1 MVKQD
6 QIDGYAAAIFE
17 FARAEGQLETIGDEL
32 FQIARTF
39 ESSSELR
46 DSLSDPRLP
55 LEIKQGII
63 SDLLDTRASVL
74 TVNLINFVVG
84 AGKAREFP
92 AIADRLVQRASEARD
107 AVVADVRSAVELDSA
122 TVAKLEAKLSEA
134 TGKRVEAKV
143 VIDPEIL
150 GGIVARV
157 GDLVIDG
164 SVQGRLQDL
173 RDEFGA

>member
-1 MVKQD
+1 LAKQD

-17 FARAEGQLETIGDEL
+17 FAKAEGQLETIGDEL

-39 ESSSELR
+39 ESSSQLR

-55 LEIKQGII
+55 VEIKQGIV

-84 AGKAREFP
+84 AGKVREFP
-92 AIADRLVQRASEARD
+92 AIADRLVQRASEARH
-107 AVVADVRSAVELDSA
+107 AVVAEVRSAVELDSA

>member
-1 MVKQD
+1 MAKQD
-6 QIDGYAAAIFE
+6 QIDGYAAAILE
-17 FARAEGQLETIGDEL
+17 FAKAEGQLETIGDEL

-55 LEIKQGII
+55 VERKQGII
-63 SDLLDTRASVL
+63 SDLLDTKASAL
-74 TVNLINFVVG
+74 TVNLINFIIG
-84 AGKAREFP
+84 AGKARELP
-92 AIADRLVQRASEARD
+92 AIADRLVRRVSEARD
-107 AVVADVRSAVELDSA
+107 AVVAEVRSAVELDSA
-122 TVAKLEAKLSEA
+122 TVTRLEARLSEA
-134 TGKRVEAKV
+134 TGKKVEAKV

-157 GDLVIDG
+157 GDMVIDG

>member
-1 MVKQD
+1 MAKQD

-17 FARAEGQLETIGDEL
+17 FAKAEGQLETIGDEL

-92 AIADRLVQRASEARD
+92 AIADRLVLRACEGRD
-107 AVVADVRSAVELDSA
+107 AVVAVGRASGS
-122 TVAKLEAKLSEA
+122 
-134 TGKRVEAKV
+134 
-143 VIDPEIL
+143 
-150 GGIVARV
+150 V
-157 GDLVIDG
+157 GDDHNIVVG
-164 SVQGRLQDL
+164 VGYGRPI
-173 RDEFGA
+173 

>member
-1 MVKQD
+1 MAKQD
-6 QIDGYAAAIFE
+6 QIDGYAAAILE
-17 FARAEGQLETIGDEL
+17 FAKAEGQLETIGDEL

-55 LEIKQGII
+55 VERKQGII

-74 TVNLINFVVG
+74 TVNLINFVIG
-84 AGKAREFP
+84 AGKARDLP

-107 AVVADVRSAVELDSA
+107 AVVAEVRSATALDPE
-122 TVAKLEAKLSEA
+122 TVSKLEAKLSGA
-134 TGKRVEAKV
+134 TGRKVEAKV
-143 VIDPEIL
+143 VVDPEIL

-157 GDLVIDG
+157 GDVVIDG
-164 SVQGRLQDL
+164 SVKGRLQEL